1 MSNEKTYAA
10 ANPQAAFIV
19 PGPLDPA
26 RLRDRVYSDG
36 LSAKIGFRI
45 LRSTPAMDLGVVA
58 DAAGMS
64 VRELVIEV
72 EQLRGR
78 GRRDQLAAEAW
89 TYPLITRAGPAR
101 RARKREPT
109 PTRRRFN
116 RTPAPGHRGCPSGH
130 RHKQRSRTGA
140 HRWFLQRLTSG
151 GASRWP
157 STR

>member
-36 LSAKIGFRI
+36 VSAKIGFRM
-45 LRSTPAMDLGVVA
+45 LRSAPAMDLGVVA

-78 GRRDQLAAEAW
+78 GRCDQFAAEAVGAHNSVVGADQGFRAP
-89 TYPLITRAGPAR
+89 YPPAGLWR
-101 RARKREPT
+101 LGG
-109 PTRRRFN
+109 FL
-116 RTPAPGHRGCPSGH
+116 
-130 RHKQRSRTGA
+130 RTGA
-140 HRWFLQRLTSG
+140 SAGTGPRIGFAGR
-151 GASRWP
+151 
-157 STR
+157 